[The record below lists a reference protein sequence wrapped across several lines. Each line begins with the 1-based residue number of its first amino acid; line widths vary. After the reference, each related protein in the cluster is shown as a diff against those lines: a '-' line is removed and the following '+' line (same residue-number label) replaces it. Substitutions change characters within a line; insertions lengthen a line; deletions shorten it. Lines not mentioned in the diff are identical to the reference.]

1 MAVKGSIKNFTGS
14 GGSVSGY
21 NATGTATVGHKTD
34 DGRIFPPV
42 RPKTDRQLLKSGGSV
57 KVVNPKAIPSN
68 RRFSGLGRD
77 GSLGPS
83 RD

>member
-14 GGSVSGY
+14 GGAVSGY
-21 NATGTATVGHKTD
+21 KATGTATVGFKTE
-34 DGRIFPPV
+34 DGRIFQKPK
-42 RPKTDRQLLKSGGSV
+42 PKTDRQLLKSSGSV